1 VVIVGEESAESNFD
15 LGDLARPG
23 HVLLGKYRIERVLGA
38 GGMGAV
44 VLATHLQLEER
55 VAIKFLLSSVAR
67 QPEMV
72 ERFLR
77 EGRTA
82 IKIRSEHCVRVLDVG
97 TLDGGQPYMVMEYME
112 GRDLEA
118 TIRVSGPLPIEDAI
132 DFVLQAGEALAE
144 AHALGTVH
152 RDIKPANLFVT
163 RRADGTASIK
173 VLDFGISKAAGPA
186 GNMGMTSTQ
195 AVMGSPLYMSPE
207 QMRSSKDVDAR
218 SDIWALGT
226 VLYEALAGVPPFDGE
241 TVTALIIKI
250 TQDPVP
256 PLRPRRLE
264 VPPQLEAAIACALE
278 KDRGR
283 RFQTMADFAAALAP
297 FGSASAASSADR
309 IARVLGAPRP
319 RQPSSANLA
328 ALAASSSA
336 VAAAQTQG
344 AHAVTGARTAPGG
357 SRMPLVVGILVA
369 TVAVAGLTTAALVR
383 RSTPSPSAAAA
394 PLPVSPPG
402 AVPGAPPNGAALPA
416 SPSGASSIVPQD
428 LPSESAVPAP
438 GRPSDGTTAPDSHPD
453 SRPGSHPSAS
463 PSKPHGPGNP
473 AAPAHPA
480 PAGNSPA
487 TPKPP
492 SQSKDVFDDRK
503 G

>member
-1 VVIVGEESAESNFD
+1 MGEEQPQSEFD

-23 HVLLGKYRIERVLGA
+23 HVLLGKYRIERLLGA

-55 VAIKFLLSSVAR
+55 VAIKFLLSSVSR
-67 QPEMV
+67 QPDMV

-97 TLDGGQPYMVMEYME
+97 TLDGGQPYMVMEFME
-112 GRDLEA
+112 GRDLEHA
-118 TIRVSGPLPIEDAI
+118 IREDGPLPVADAV
-132 DFVLQAGEALAE
+132 DYVLQAGEALAE

-152 RDIKPANLFVT
+152 RDIKPANLFLT
-163 RRADGTASIK
+163 RRPDGTASVK

-250 TQDPVP
+250 TQDTAP
-256 PLRPRRLE
+256 PLRLRRPD
-264 VPPQLEAAIACALE
+264 VPPQLEATLMGALE
-278 KDRGR
+278 KDRAR
-283 RFQTMADFAAALAP
+283 RYQTMAEFAAALAP
-297 FGSASAASSADR
+297 FGSPDAASSADR
-309 IARVLGAPRP
+309 IARVLGSPRP

-328 ALAASSSA
+328 GFTATAPA
-336 VAAAQTQG
+336 VTGAQTQS
-344 AHAVTGARTAPGG
+344 AHAVTGAGTAATGGRT
-357 SRMPLVVGILVA
+357 PLILGA
-369 TVAVAGLTTAALVR
+369 AAAFLLVAGLT
-383 RSTPSPSAAAA
+383 
-394 PLPVSPPG
+394 G
-402 AVPGAPPNGAALPA
+402 
-416 SPSGASSIVPQD
+416 
-428 LPSESAVPAP
+428 
-438 GRPSDGTTAPDSHPD
+438 
-453 SRPGSHPSAS
+453 
-463 PSKPHGPGNP
+463 
-473 AAPAHPA
+473 
-480 PAGNSPA
+480 
-487 TPKPP
+487 
-492 SQSKDVFDDRK
+492 
-503 G
+503 

>member
-1 VVIVGEESAESNFD
+1 VGEAAADAQFD

-23 HVLLGKYRIERVLGA
+23 HILLGKYRIERLLGA

-67 QPEMV
+67 QPDMV

-97 TLDGGQPYMVMEYME
+97 TLEGGQPYMVMEFME

-118 TIRVSGPLPIEDAI
+118 TIRETGALPVADAV
-132 DFVLQAGEALAE
+132 DYVLQAGEALAE

-152 RDIKPANLFVT
+152 RDIKPANLFLT
-163 RRADGTASIK
+163 RRADGTASVK

-226 VLYEALAGVPPFDGE
+226 VLYEALAGIPPFDGE

-250 TQDPVP
+250 TQDPP
-256 PLRPRRLE
+256 PPVRLRRPD
-264 VPPQLEAAIACALE
+264 VPPQLEAAIGGALE
-278 KDRGR
+278 KDRAR
-283 RFQTMADFAAALAP
+283 RFQTMADFAAAIAP
-297 FGSASAASSADR
+297 FGSSSAASSADR
-309 IARVLGAPRP
+309 IARVLGAPRA
-319 RQPSSANLA
+319 RQPSAANLPA
-328 ALAASSSA
+328 FGATGPALAT
-336 VAAAQTQG
+336 AQTQG
-344 AHAVTGARTAPGG
+344 AHAVTAAQTAAGPNRG
-357 SRMPLVVGILVA
+357 PLVAAIVAGVLV
-369 TVAVAGLTTAALVR
+369 VAGLTTVALVK
-383 RSTPSPSAAAA
+383 RSPAAPPAAAMEPAAPPPAVPLPPAAVASLAAPAAA
-394 PLPVSPPG
+394 PI
-402 AVPGAPPNGAALPA
+402 APAESSEPAASA
-416 SPSGASSIVPQD
+416 SPGPTAH
-428 LPSESAVPAP
+428 LA
-438 GRPSDGTTAPDSHPD
+438 DGPT
-453 SRPGSHPSAS
+453 PGSHSPATGPSKAHAPGGGAS
-463 PSKPHGPGNP
+463 P
-473 AAPAHPA
+473 ARPA
-480 PAGNSPA
+480 PPSNSPA
-487 TPKPP
+487 KAPT
-492 SQSKDVFDDRK
+492 QSKDVFDDRK

>member
-1 VVIVGEESAESNFD
+1 VGIVGDQSSETHFD

-67 QPEMV
+67 QPDMV

-97 TLDGGQPYMVMEYME
+97 ILDGGQPYMVMEYME

-118 TIRVSGPLPIEDAI
+118 TIRVSGPLPIEDAV
-132 DFVLQAGEALAE
+132 DYVLQAGEALAE

-163 RRADGTASIK
+163 RRADGTPSVK

-226 VLYEALAGVPPFDGE
+226 VLYEALAGAPPFDGE

-250 TQDPVP
+250 TQEQPAP
-256 PLRPRRLE
+256 MRLRRAD
-264 VPPQLEAAIACALE
+264 VPPQLEAVVLGALE
-278 KDRGR
+278 KDRTR
-283 RFQTMADFAAALAP
+283 RFQTMADFATALAP

-319 RQPSSANLA
+319 RLPSSANLGA
-328 ALAASSSA
+328 AGVAPPA

-344 AHAVTGARTAPGG
+344 AHAVTGARTVASDG
-357 SRMPLVVGILVA
+357 RKPLVAGILVA
-369 TVAVAGLTTAALVR
+369 TLAVGGITTVALLR
-383 RSTPSPSAAAA
+383 RSPASPSTAAA
-394 PLPVSPPG
+394 PLPVSPSSSAPPMAAPPPVVSLAAPSTAMAPTASSDVSSEPATPAAASRPNEAPGQHG
-402 AVPGAPPNGAALPA
+402 AVPGNSKPHVPANGAAPPA
-416 SPSGASSIVPQD
+416 
-428 LPSESAVPAP
+428 
-438 GRPSDGTTAPDSHPD
+438 
-453 SRPGSHPSAS
+453 RPGP
-463 PSKPHGPGNP
+463 PTP
-473 AAPAHPA
+473 AAP
-480 PAGNSPA
+480 
-487 TPKPP
+487 KPP
-492 SQSKDVFDDRK
+492 QPKDVFDDRK

>member
-1 VVIVGEESAESNFD
+1 VGEESSENHFD

-67 QPEMV
+67 QPDMV

-97 TLDGGQPYMVMEYME
+97 TLEGGQPYMVMEYME

-118 TIRVSGPLPIEDAI
+118 TIRESGALPVEDAI

-163 RRADGTASIK
+163 RRADGTPSVK

-250 TQDPVP
+250 TQEPPAPVRLRRPDLP
-256 PLRPRRLE
+256 PE
-264 VPPQLEAAIACALE
+264 LEAAIGVALE
-278 KDRGR
+278 KDRSR
-283 RFQTMADFAAALAP
+283 RFQTMADFAAAMAP

-328 ALAASSSA
+328 TAGGPAPPA

-344 AHAVTGARTAPGG
+344 AHAVTAGRTASGT
-357 SRMPLVVGILVA
+357 SRSTLIAGILVA
-369 TVAVAGLTTAALVR
+369 AVAVAAVAGAALLR
-383 RSTPSPSAAAA
+383 HPSASSSAAAA
-394 PLPVSPPG
+394 APPPAAFPSSAAPPVGAPSAVASAAALPPG
-402 AVPGAPPNGAALPA
+402 ATPTASNILAPEPPATPVAAG
-416 SPSGASSIVPQD
+416 SNDG
-428 LPSESAVPAP
+428 PAP
-438 GRPSDGTTAPDSHPD
+438 GHAMPSS
-453 SRPGSHPSAS
+453 PG
-463 PSKPHGPGNP
+463 KPHSP
-473 AAPAHPA
+473 ANGAVTPVRPA
-480 PAGNSPA
+480 PPPPAG
-487 TPKPP
+487 PKPT
-492 SQSKDVFDDRK
+492 QSKDVFDDRK

>member
-1 VVIVGEESAESNFD
+1 VGEEQAESGFD

-23 HVLLGKYRIERVLGA
+23 HVLLGKYRIERLLGA

-97 TLDGGQPYMVMEYME
+97 ILDGGQPYMVMEFME
-112 GRDLEA
+112 GRDLEH
-118 TIRVSGPLPIEDAI
+118 TIRELGPLPVADAI
-132 DFVLQAGEALAE
+132 DYVLQAGEALAE

-152 RDIKPANLFVT
+152 RDIKPANLFLT
-163 RRADGTASIK
+163 RRADGTASVK

-226 VLYEALAGVPPFDGE
+226 VLYEALAGMPPFDGE

-250 TQDPVP
+250 TQDPAP
-256 PLRPRRLE
+256 PVRLRRPD
-264 VPPQLEAAIACALE
+264 VPPQLEAALMGALE
-278 KDRGR
+278 KDRSR
-283 RFQTMADFAAALAP
+283 RYQTMADFAAALAP
-297 FGSASAASSADR
+297 FGSPSASSSADR
-309 IARVLGAPRP
+309 IARVLGSPRP
-319 RQPSSANLA
+319 RQPSAANLSP
-328 ALAASSSA
+328 LAATA
-336 VAAAQTQG
+336 PAIAGVQTQS
-344 AHAVTGARTAPGG
+344 AHAVTGARTTTGG
-357 SRMPLVVGILVA
+357 SRAPIVIGALVA
-369 TVAVAGLTTAALVR
+369 TLLVAGLTGAALLK
-383 RSTPSPSAAAA
+383 RSSPSPAAA
-394 PLPVSPPG
+394 
-402 AVPGAPPNGAALPA
+402 AALPA
-416 SPSGASSIVPQD
+416 PPTSVAAPPPAGGAPGTQPGSASLAAPPSEVPVPQPAASVAPQPAAHAD
-428 LPSESAVPAP
+428 EPAVGPHPAAT
-438 GRPSDGTTAPDSHPD
+438 STAKH
-453 SRPGSHPSAS
+453 A
-463 PSKPHGPGNP
+463 P
-473 AAPAHPA
+473 AAPAHPT
-480 PAGNSPA
+480 PA
-487 TPKPP
+487 TPSPAVKPP
-492 SQSKDVFDDRK
+492 AQSKDVFDDRK